1 MWRKIVF
8 LGLGGWSFSGNLRI
22 FFDQEMAEQ
31 EKMQALVRSRE
42 KKLLLVANKYHLCG
56 FDDQDSAYGPGQW
69 RGLEIGNCEEEAASS
84 AGSEAACQ
92 IEETRISTGKE
103 LEVTIHQQQ
112 QQWCFPQGVQEQ
124 EQEQDFFDLLPDHLV
139 IEILVRVA
147 TPNWPMLA
155 CVHRRWAAM
164 FRGDGLWQTA
174 LTKRWPH
181 AGSAKR
187 WPGPISRGSSKR
199 CVVAPWILFAKL
211 DHLFASLKGLSLSL
225 SHCLQEEAWYF
236 LILYLE
242 LHHKFQIWQSLLSRD
257 RLPKEY
263 DWQLIHVMILEP

>member
-1 MWRKIVF
+1 
-8 LGLGGWSFSGNLRI
+8 
-22 FFDQEMAEQ
+22 MAEQ

-42 KKLLLVANKYHLCG
+42 KKLFLANKYHLCG
-56 FDDQDSAYGPGQW
+56 LDDQDSASGLGQW

-103 LEVTIHQQQ
+103 LEVTIQQQQ

-124 EQEQDFFDLLPDHLV
+124 EHEKDFFDLLPDHLV

-225 SHCLQEEAWYF
+225 SLSLSLTVCKKKLEYF

-242 LHHKFQIWQSLLSRD
+242 LHHKFQIWQSLLSKD

-263 DWQLIHVMILEP
+263 DWQLIHVA